1 MPADLTKVMDTIEYQ
16 FHKPELLKQ
25 AFTHSS
31 YANERK
37 INRIQ
42 DYERLEF
49 LGDAVLEMI
58 TSHALLL
65 KYPNKQ
71 EGELSKLRSSLVCEY
86 CLAQCARDLHYP
98 DYVFLSKGERQTG
111 GANRD
116 SLLCDLFESV
126 LGAIYLDGG
135 MEPAKIYVEK
145 FLLSDIENKRLF
157 YDAKTNLQEL
167 VQKKELG
174 DIEYILT
181 DEQGP
186 DHNKHFFVE
195 VEIAGTRYGK
205 GDGQSRKNAEQKA
218 AYETIL
224 LLKSR
229 KNRKSKNECQK

>member
-1 MPADLTKVMDTIEYQ
+1 MPTDLSKVMHTIEYQ
-16 FHKPELLKQ
+16 FRNPELLKQ
-25 AFTHSS
+25 ALTHSS

-58 TSHALLL
+58 TSHALLTM
-65 KYPNKQ
+65 YPKKQ

-86 CLAQCARDLHYP
+86 CLAQCARELHYP
-98 DYVFLSKGERQTG
+98 DYVLLSKGERQTG

-116 SLLCDLFESV
+116 ALLCDLFESV

-135 MEPAKIYVEK
+135 MEPARTYVEK
-145 FLLSDIENKRLF
+145 FLLSDMENKRLF
-157 YDAKTNLQEL
+157 YDAKTNLQEW
-167 VQKKELG
+167 VQKYEMG
-174 DIEYILT
+174 EIEYILL

-195 VEIAGTRYGK
+195 VFINGTRYGK
-205 GDGQSRKNAEQKA
+205 GDGQSRKNAEQQA
-218 AYETIL
+218 AYKTIL
-224 LLKSR
+224 DLKSKAGKR
-229 KNRKSKNECQK
+229 NVSEKH

>member
-1 MPADLTKVMDTIEYQ
+1 MAVDFTKVMDIIEYQ
-16 FHKPELLKQ
+16 FQNPELLKQ

-42 DYERLEF
+42 NYERLEF

-58 TSHALLL
+58 TSYTLLN
-65 KYPNKQ
+65 KFPEKQ

-98 DYVFLSKGERQTG
+98 DYVLLSRGERLSG

-135 MEPAKIYVEK
+135 LEPATAYVEK
-145 FLLSDIENKRLF
+145 FLLSDIDNNHLF

-167 VQKKELG
+167 VQKHELG
-174 DIEYILT
+174 EIDYILL

-186 DHNKHFFVE
+186 DHNKHFYVA
-195 VEIAGTRYGK
+195 VDIGKIRYGT

-218 AYETIL
+218 AYAAIL
-224 LLKSR
+224 ALNNKERLK
-229 KNRKSKNECQK
+229 

>member
-1 MPADLTKVMDTIEYQ
+1 MPTDFSKVMEIIEYRFQ
-16 FHKPELLKQ
+16 NPALLKQ

-37 INRIQ
+37 INRIE

-58 TSHALLL
+58 TSHALLQ
-65 KYPNKQ
+65 KYPKKH

-86 CLAQCARDLHYP
+86 CLAQCARDLQYP
-98 DYVFLSKGERQTG
+98 DFVLLSKGERQTG

-135 MEPAKIYVEK
+135 LQPATEYVEK

-167 VQKKELG
+167 VQKLELG
-174 DIEYILT
+174 ELSYVLL

-186 DHNKHFFVE
+186 DHNKHFIVQ
-195 VEIAGTRYGK
+195 VEINGKPYGT
-205 GDGQSRKNAEQKA
+205 GDGQNRKNAEQKA
-218 AYETIL
+218 AYAAIL
-224 LLKSR
+224 ALKT
-229 KNRKSKNECQK
+229 KEG

>member
-1 MPADLTKVMDTIEYQ
+1 MPAAWNQIMETIEYQ
-16 FHKPELLKQ
+16 FQNKDLLVQ

-49 LGDAVLEMI
+49 LGDAVLELI
-58 TSHALLL
+58 TSEALLTR
-65 KYPNKQ
+65 YPKKH
-71 EGELSKLRSSLVCEY
+71 EGELSKLRSSIVCEY
-86 CLAQCARDLHYP
+86 CLAQCARELHYP
-98 DYVFLSKGERQTG
+98 DYVYLSKGERQTG

-135 MEPAKIYVEK
+135 LEPAKRYVER

-157 YDAKTNLQEL
+157 YDAKTHLQEL
-167 VQKKELG
+167 VQKAELG
-174 DIEYILT
+174 EIQYILL

-186 DHNKHFFVE
+186 DHQKHFFVE
-195 VEIAGTRYGK
+195 VDIEGTRYGA
-205 GDGQSRKNAEQKA
+205 GDGQSRKQAEQKA
-218 AYETIL
+218 AYEAL
-224 LLKSR
+224 LRL
-229 KNRKSKNECQK
+229 KNEGR

>member
-1 MPADLTKVMDTIEYQ
+1 MGLAEVMDTIEYQ
-16 FHKPELLKQ
+16 FQNPELLQQ
-25 AFTHSS
+25 ALTHSS

-37 INRIQ
+37 LNRIE

-58 TSHALLL
+58 TSHILLL
-65 KYPNKQ
+65 KYPDKQ

-86 CLAQCARDLHYP
+86 CLAQCARDLHFP
-98 DYVFLSKGERQTG
+98 DYVRLSKGERQTG

-135 MEPAKIYVEK
+135 MEPARAYVEK
-145 FLLSDIENKRLF
+145 FLMSDMENKRLF

-167 VQKKELG
+167 VQKNEMG
-174 DIEYILT
+174 TIAYHLT
-181 DEQGP
+181 GEQGP

-195 VEIAGTRYGK
+195 VEIAGVRYGR
-205 GDGQSRKNAEQKA
+205 GDGQAENMRSRRPLTKRFYA
-218 AYETIL
+218 
-224 LLKSR
+224 
-229 KNRKSKNECQK
+229 

>member
-1 MPADLTKVMDTIEYQ
+1 MPTDFSKVMEIIEYRFQ
-16 FHKPELLKQ
+16 NPALLKQ

-37 INRIQ
+37 INRIE

-58 TSHALLL
+58 TSHALLQ
-65 KYPNKQ
+65 KYPKKH

-98 DYVFLSKGERQTG
+98 DFVLLSKGERQTG

-116 SLLCDLFESV
+116 SLLCDLFEAV

-135 MEPAKIYVEK
+135 LQPATEYVEK

-167 VQKKELG
+167 VQKQELG
-174 DIEYILT
+174 ELSYVLL

-186 DHNKHFFVE
+186 DHNKHFIVQ
-195 VEIAGTRYGK
+195 VEINGKPYGT
-205 GDGQSRKNAEQKA
+205 GDGQNRKNAEQKA
-218 AYETIL
+218 AYAAIL
-224 LLKSR
+224 ALKT
-229 KNRKSKNECQK
+229 KEG

>member
-1 MPADLTKVMDTIEYQ
+1 MPTDFSKVMEIIEYRFQ
-16 FHKPELLKQ
+16 NPALLKQ

-37 INRIQ
+37 INRIE

-58 TSHALLL
+58 TSHALLQ
-65 KYPNKQ
+65 KYPKKH

-98 DYVFLSKGERQTG
+98 DFVLLSKGERQTG

-116 SLLCDLFESV
+116 SLLCDLFEAV

-135 MEPAKIYVEK
+135 LQPATEYVEK

-167 VQKKELG
+167 VQKQELG
-174 DIEYILT
+174 ELSYVLL

-186 DHNKHFFVE
+186 DHNKHFIVQ
-195 VEIAGTRYGK
+195 VEINGKSYGT
-205 GDGQSRKNAEQKA
+205 GDGQNRKNAEQKA
-218 AYETIL
+218 AYAAIL
-224 LLKSR
+224 ALKT
-229 KNRKSKNECQK
+229 KEG

>member
-1 MPADLTKVMDTIEYQ
+1 MPAAWNQIMETIEYQ
-16 FHKPELLKQ
+16 FQNKDLLVQ

-49 LGDAVLEMI
+49 LGDAVLELI
-58 TSHALLL
+58 TSEALLTR
-65 KYPNKQ
+65 YPKKH
-71 EGELSKLRSSLVCEY
+71 EGELSKLRSSIVCEY
-86 CLAQCARDLHYP
+86 CLAQCARELHYP
-98 DYVFLSKGERQTG
+98 DYVYLSKGERQTG

-135 MEPAKIYVEK
+135 LEPAKRYVER

-157 YDAKTNLQEL
+157 YDAKTHLQEL
-167 VQKKELG
+167 VQKAELG
-174 DIEYILT
+174 EIQYVLL

-186 DHNKHFFVE
+186 DHQKHFFVE
-195 VEIAGTRYGK
+195 VDIEGTRYGA
-205 GDGQSRKNAEQKA
+205 GDGQSRKQAEQKA
-218 AYETIL
+218 AYEAL
-224 LLKSR
+224 LRL
-229 KNRKSKNECQK
+229 KNEGR

>member
-1 MPADLTKVMDTIEYQ
+1 MPAAWNQIMETIEYQ
-16 FHKPELLKQ
+16 FQNKDLLVQ

-49 LGDAVLEMI
+49 LGDAVLELI
-58 TSHALLL
+58 TSEALLTR
-65 KYPNKQ
+65 YPKKH
-71 EGELSKLRSSLVCEY
+71 EGELSKLRSSIVCEY
-86 CLAQCARDLHYP
+86 CLAQCARELHYP
-98 DYVFLSKGERQTG
+98 DYVYLSKGERQTG

-135 MEPAKIYVEK
+135 LEPARRYVER

-157 YDAKTNLQEL
+157 YDAKTHLQEL
-167 VQKKELG
+167 VQKAELG
-174 DIEYILT
+174 EIQYVLL

-186 DHNKHFFVE
+186 DHQKHFFVE
-195 VEIAGTRYGK
+195 VDIESTRYGA
-205 GDGQSRKNAEQKA
+205 GDGQSRKQAEQKA
-218 AYETIL
+218 AYEAL
-224 LLKSR
+224 LRL
-229 KNRKSKNECQK
+229 KNEGR

>member
-1 MPADLTKVMDTIEYQ
+1 MPAAWNQIMETIEYQ
-16 FHKPELLKQ
+16 FQNKDLLVQ

-49 LGDAVLEMI
+49 LGDAVLELI
-58 TSHALLL
+58 TSEALLTR
-65 KYPNKQ
+65 YPKKH
-71 EGELSKLRSSLVCEY
+71 EGELSKLRSSIVCEY
-86 CLAQCARDLHYP
+86 CLAQCARELHYP
-98 DYVFLSKGERQTG
+98 DYVYLSKGERQTG

-135 MEPAKIYVEK
+135 LEPAKRYVER

-157 YDAKTNLQEL
+157 YDAKTHLQEL
-167 VQKKELG
+167 VQKAELG
-174 DIEYILT
+174 EIQYVLL

-186 DHNKHFFVE
+186 DHQKHFFVE
-195 VEIAGTRYGK
+195 VDIEGTRYGS
-205 GDGQSRKNAEQKA
+205 GDGQSRKQAEQKA
-218 AYETIL
+218 AYEAL
-224 LLKSR
+224 LRL
-229 KNRKSKNECQK
+229 KNEGR

>member
-1 MPADLTKVMDTIEYQ
+1 MDLTKVMDIIEYKFQ
-16 FHKPELLKQ
+16 KPELLQQ

-37 INRIQ
+37 INRLQ

-58 TSHALLL
+58 ASHALLL

-86 CLAQCARDLHYP
+86 CLAQCARDLHFQ
-98 DYVFLSKGERQTG
+98 DFVCLSRGERQTG

-135 MEPAKIYVEK
+135 MEPAKAYVEK

-157 YDAKTNLQEL
+157 YDAKTSLQEL
-167 VQKKELG
+167 IQKEELG
-174 DIEYILT
+174 DIEYVLV

-205 GDGQSRKNAEQKA
+205 GDGQSRKSAEQKA
-218 AYETIL
+218 AYETL
-224 LLKSR
+224 LTLKNKGR
-229 KNRKSKNECQK
+229 LN

>member
-1 MPADLTKVMDTIEYQ
+1 MPTDFSKVMEIIEYRFQ
-16 FHKPELLKQ
+16 NPALLKQ

-37 INRIQ
+37 INRIE

-58 TSHALLL
+58 TSHALLQ
-65 KYPNKQ
+65 KYPKKH

-98 DYVFLSKGERQTG
+98 DFVLLSKGERQTG

-116 SLLCDLFESV
+116 SLLCDLFEAV

-135 MEPAKIYVEK
+135 LQPATEYVEK

-167 VQKKELG
+167 VQKLELG
-174 DIEYILT
+174 ELSYVLL

-186 DHNKHFFVE
+186 DHNKHFIVQ
-195 VEIAGTRYGK
+195 VEIKGKPYGT
-205 GDGQSRKNAEQKA
+205 GDGQNRKNAEQKA
-218 AYETIL
+218 AYAAIL
-224 LLKSR
+224 ALKT
-229 KNRKSKNECQK
+229 KEG

>member
-1 MPADLTKVMDTIEYQ
+1 MPADLSKLMNIIEYQ
-16 FHKPELLKQ
+16 FQNPELLKQ

-65 KYPNKQ
+65 MYPNKH

-98 DYVFLSKGERQTG
+98 DYVFLSKGERQIG

-116 SLLCDLFESV
+116 ALLCDLFESV

-135 MEPAKIYVEK
+135 MEPAKAYVEK
-145 FLLSDIENKRLF
+145 FLFADMDNKRLF

-167 VQKKELG
+167 VQKRDLG
-174 DIEYILT
+174 EIEYILL
-181 DEQGP
+181 DAKGP

-195 VEIAGTRYGK
+195 VSIGGVRYGK

-218 AYETIL
+218 AYKTIL
-224 LLKSR
+224 TLKN
-229 KNRKSKNECQK
+229 KAGKK

>member
-1 MPADLTKVMDTIEYQ
+1 MAVDFTKVMDIIEYQ
-16 FHKPELLKQ
+16 FQNPELLKQ

-42 DYERLEF
+42 NYERLEF

-58 TSHALLL
+58 TSYTLLN
-65 KYPNKQ
+65 KFPEKQ

-98 DYVFLSKGERQTG
+98 DYVLLSRGERLSG

-135 MEPAKIYVEK
+135 LEPATAYVEK
-145 FLLSDIENKRLF
+145 FLLSDIDNKHLF

-167 VQKKELG
+167 VQKYELG
-174 DIEYILT
+174 EIDYILL

-186 DHNKHFFVE
+186 DHNKHFYVA
-195 VEIAGTRYGK
+195 VDIGKVRYGT

-218 AYETIL
+218 AYAAIL
-224 LLKSR
+224 ALNNKERLK
-229 KNRKSKNECQK
+229 